1 MRFAEFAQQAPN
13 ALDLERV
20 RALWTAV
27 RGTYDPA
34 AWELPLPVWRF
45 HPWDATGPAAWD
57 ALRVHLATAETSTPM
72 CIYLHVPFC
81 ASKCGFCDSY
91 SFALRSHRTERIET
105 YVDRICSELALWSA
119 DLSTRPVPTVHL
131 GGGTPSFLGDA
142 GLARIVA
149 SIRTHF
155 AVSDDTEWALES
167 TAREL
172 TPGLLAA
179 LHDLGFRRL
188 HLGVQSLQDDVRV
201 AIGRT
206 ATAAEVVDRLAAARA
221 LGWVVSVDMIC
232 GLPGQTV
239 RGLASDLDRMAAAGV
254 DGVSLYEL
262 LVYPQNRRWAAAH
275 GVDGADRHLPNF
287 WTFLAA
293 ADLLERRGLRANIFN
308 HWAGGRDANVYFT
321 FPARGED
328 LLAVG
333 PIADGVFGDLHY
345 RHPAYA
351 PWMARE
357 LPALEGVLRRPEEA
371 GRAQPVLAGILG
383 ARLGPGELAVLDDLG
398 GAWLLRRWSEARLV
412 EADDAG
418 GVRLTPSGSWFAG
431 TMVREVEGLREAD
444 RLQEVGHRGA

>member
-1 MRFAEFAQQAPN
+1 MRFADFAQEAPD
-13 ALDLERV
+13 AVDVERV
-20 RALWTAV
+20 RSLWGAV
-27 RGTYDPA
+27 SGTYDPA
-34 AWELPLPVWRF
+34 AWVLPLPVWRF
-45 HPWDATGPAAWD
+45 NPWDETGPAAWE
-57 ALRVHLATAETSTPM
+57 ALRADLGEADPSTPL

-91 SFALRSHRTERIET
+91 SFALRSHQAERIT
-105 YVDRICSELALWSA
+105 SYVDRICAELELWSEN
-119 DLSTRPVPTVHL
+119 LSTRPVPTVHL
-131 GGGTPSFLGDA
+131 GGGTPSFLGDEA
-142 GLARIVA
+142 LTRIVA
-149 SIRTHF
+149 TVRRHF
-155 AVSDDTEWALES
+155 AVSDGTEWALES

-172 TPGLLAA
+172 TPGLLAS

-188 HLGVQSLQDDVRV
+188 HLGVQSLQDDVRR

-206 ATAAEVVDRLAAARA
+206 ATADDVVDTLTAARA

-232 GLPGQTV
+232 GLPGQTLA
-239 RGLASDLDRMAAAGV
+239 GLVADLERMTASGV

-262 LVYPQNRRWAAAH
+262 LVYPQNQRWAAAH

-293 ADLLERRGLRANIFN
+293 ADLLERRGFRANVFN
-308 HWAGGRDANVYFT
+308 HWAGERDANVYFT

-351 PWMARE
+351 PWMAGA
-357 LPALEGVLRRPEEA
+357 LPALEGALRRPA
-371 GRAQPVLAGILG
+371 RAARVQPVETAILG
-383 ARLGPGELAVLDDLG
+383 ARLAPGALAVLDDLG
-398 GAWLLRRWSEARLV
+398 GERLLRRWSGAGLV
-412 EADDAG
+412 EPDDAG

-431 TMVREVEGLREAD
+431 TM
-444 RLQEVGHRGA
+444 LQEVARVQEVDRRGA